1 MKSYET
7 SKIRNIALLGH
18 LGCGKT
24 SFGEALLYAGKAID
38 KKGEVERKNT
48 VGDYTIEEQTRLTT
62 LVSSLLPLEWKGYK
76 FNFLDTPGS
85 EEFIGDIENVLSAS
99 EAVVILL
106 DGTKG
111 VEVGT
116 ERVWQEARKRNLP
129 VILFVNKMDKE
140 NVKFQEVV
148 DEIHSDLSKN
158 AVLFALEIGGMN
170 NYKGYATVLDKEAH
184 YVDGKVEAA
193 PATLGDAI
201 DGIFAELTEQA
212 AEANEELMEKYFETM
227 ELSRDEVVSGLK
239 MRVHSAEMFPILV
252 GSGLKNSGIDT
263 LLDMI
268 IDFFPAP
275 NEVGE
280 KKATLNGAEVKKA
293 VNASGNV
300 SGFVF
305 KTTIDPFQGQINYFK
320 VITGTL
326 KADQELVIN
335 GNGATIK
342 MPQLFTSMGK
352 TQLPVTE
359 VQAGDIACVAKVAE
373 FSNGASFADKK
384 EPLVYPPVVHPTPV
398 IYVAIQPKNKQDEDK
413 LSSSLAKL
421 KLEDDTIDIVRNPE
435 TAQQLIGGQGM
446 THIQYILEKM
456 KNMFKVEVVTSDQR
470 VVYRETIT
478 RKGEAQ
484 GKHKKQSGGAGQY
497 GDVWIRFEPT
507 DEKFV
512 FAEEVVGGAVP
523 KNYFPAVEKGL
534 QETLEKGPL
543 AGFPVIGVKATLY
556 FGSYHPVDSNELSFK
571 LAARLAFQ
579 NAVPK
584 IGCTILEPIYQVNVV
599 IKDEY
604 VGAIM
609 GDMSKRRGRVIGQN
623 ALEGAQEIIAEVPE
637 AEITKYAID
646 LKAMTQAS
654 GHFSRT
660 FLRYEAVPE
669 FLISKIV
676 EETKRFNEQQGK

>member
-48 VGDYTIEEQTRLTT
+48 VGDYTVEEQARLTT

-85 EEFIGDIENVLSAS
+85 EEFIGDIENVLSAV
-99 EAVVILL
+99 EAVVILI

-140 NVKFQEVV
+140 NVKFQEVI
-148 DEIHSDLSKN
+148 DEIHADLSKN

-193 PATLGDAI
+193 PADASDAI
-201 DGIFAELTEQA
+201 DNIFAELTEQA

-239 MRVHSAEMFPILV
+239 IRVHNAEMFPILV
-252 GSGLKNSGIDT
+252 GSGLKNSGVST

-275 NEVGE
+275 NEVGA
-280 KKATLNGAEVKKA
+280 KKATVNGAEVKKE
-293 VNASGNV
+293 VNASAPV

-305 KTTIDPFQGQINYFK
+305 KTIIDPFQGQINFFK
-320 VITGTL
+320 VVTGTL

-352 TQLPVTE
+352 NQLPVTE
-359 VQAGDIACVAKVAE
+359 VLAGDIACVAKVAE
-373 FSNGASFADKK
+373 FANGCSFADKK
-384 EPLVYPPVVHPTPV
+384 DPVVYPPVVHPTPV

-413 LSSSLAKL
+413 LSASLAKL
-421 KLEDDTIDIVRNPE
+421 KQEDDTIEIIRNPE

-584 IGCTILEPIYQVNVV
+584 IGCTILEPIYQVNVI

-604 VGAIM
+604 VGAVM
-609 GDMSKRRGRVIGQN
+609 GDMSKRRGRVVGTN

-654 GHFSRT
+654 GRFSRT

-676 EETKRFNEQQGK
+676 EETKRFNEQGK

>member
-48 VGDYTIEEQTRLTT
+48 VGDYTVEEQARLTT

-85 EEFIGDIENVLSAS
+85 EEFIGDIENVLSAV
-99 EAVVILL
+99 EAVVILI

-140 NVKFQEVV
+140 NVKFQEVI
-148 DEIHSDLSKN
+148 DEIHADLSKN

-193 PATLGDAI
+193 PADASDAI
-201 DGIFAELTEQA
+201 DNIFAELTEQA

-239 MRVHSAEMFPILV
+239 IRVHNAEMFPILV
-252 GSGLKNSGIDT
+252 GSGLKNSGVST

-275 NEVGE
+275 NEVGA
-280 KKATLNGAEVKKA
+280 KKATVNGAEVNKE
-293 VNASGNV
+293 VNANAAV

-305 KTTIDPFQGQINYFK
+305 KTIIDPFQGQINFFK
-320 VITGTL
+320 VVTGTL

-352 TQLPVTE
+352 NQLPVTE
-359 VQAGDIACVAKVAE
+359 VLAGDIACVAKVAE
-373 FSNGASFADKK
+373 FANGCSFADKK
-384 EPLVYPPVVHPTPV
+384 DPVVYPPVVHPTPV

-413 LSSSLAKL
+413 LSASLAKL
-421 KLEDDTIDIVRNPE
+421 KQEDDTIEIIRNPE

-584 IGCTILEPIYQVNVV
+584 IGCTILEPIYQVNVI

-604 VGAIM
+604 VGAVM
-609 GDMSKRRGRVIGQN
+609 GDMSKRRGRVVGTN

-654 GHFSRT
+654 GRFSRT

-676 EETKRFNEQQGK
+676 EETKRFNEQGK